1 MALGVQSDYIDYMMG
16 HTIGTYHDIQ
26 MKGIEFLRNVY
37 AASGLSIRP
46 KTKVSKIEMLKTV
59 AMGMGLDPEKI
70 LTREALA
77 EPHRI
82 HISANEIE
90 DNEIRML
97 SKELK
102 EALKRELFISN

>member
-16 HTIGTYHDIQ
+16 HTIDTYHDIQ

-59 AMGMGLDPEKI
+59 VMGMGLNPEKI

-82 HISANEIE
+82 HVAANERE
-90 DNEIRML
+90 DYEIKLL
-97 SKELK
+97 SQSLKEILKKELM
-102 EALKRELFISN
+102 SC